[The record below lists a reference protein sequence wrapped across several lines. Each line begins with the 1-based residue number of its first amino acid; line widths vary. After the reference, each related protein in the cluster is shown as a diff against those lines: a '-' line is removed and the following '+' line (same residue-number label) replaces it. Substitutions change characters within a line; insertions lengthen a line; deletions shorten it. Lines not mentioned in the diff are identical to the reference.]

1 MWLWNVS
8 SRHISS
14 IVAGRILCLE
24 TIFALPTVM
33 HWMRDPQVFELL
45 GICLIVFGISG
56 SARLRMS
63 KSGSMR
69 HA

>member
-24 TIFALPTVM
+24 TIFALAYGYALDA
-33 HWMRDPQVFELL
+33 HIPQVFELL
-45 GICLIVFGISG
+45 GICLIVFGAYQVQRG
-56 SARLRMS
+56 SE
-63 KSGSMR
+63 
-69 HA
+69 